1 MSEIG
6 AKIRGELRRH
16 GQPYPVGVRRRAV
29 DYARSEKARGVG
41 LIRVAAELGISPMTL
56 RSWVRSDVLAPVH
69 VMKPIAQS
77 ELARDEH
84 ARSVSGI
91 RAYDVR
97 SGVVV
102 EGLDLD
108 GAIEFVRRLR

>member
-1 MSEIG
+1 MSELG

-16 GQPYPVGVRRRAV
+16 GQPYRMGLRRRAV

-56 RSWVRSDVLAPVH
+56 RSWMRPDVLVPVR
-69 VMKPIAQS
+69 VTKPIT
-77 ELARDEH
+77 EKERARNEH
-84 ARSVSGI
+84 PRPGRGLIAC
-91 RAYDVR
+91 DLR

-108 GAIEFVRRLR
+108 AVIEFVGRLR